1 MQTSL
6 FISGPIKKKYS
17 FTWLLVSQCN
27 GCSGT
32 DMVCLIAPTVL
43 LIFLSWAFTNFVDK
57 DWVFFQSNM
66 RKYSNIRL
74 LFYSAGFP
82 FLEKESHNLLVH
94 FTSSFVFMVQT
105 DISYFLICYISCL
118 SLSATKETA
127 TNDTSDEICIMPM
140 SGRHDFTVISIIY
153 QQKIHDH
160 KEKMKQLTPL
170 NYKQMTPSKMW
181 SNIILIGCIVKSRFI
196 QKFDNIVW
204 KASFNMLLSWYHWI
218 WWGSLMKSWVF
229 CCFCCCCFYL
239 SFSWSLMDSDRT
251 FYLIWYTTL
260 VYYYIHQSKQNWSLL
275 NQNFYCSSFF
285 SSVFGI
291 PFNQTPN
298 FFKQVIS
305 FWLWYE
311 RKDITM
317 IQPKRRKLPT
327 DVSLCMQQ
335 LILAKVRQLV
345 CASLNL
351 SQIFGMFHISNS
363 HKKEWFK
370 SQRQAQD
377 NEVNKWVIHCLRFC
391 ENPQCQLL
399 CTKTLTWIV
408 SWTNRIFLHWKLFVF
423 VTIHECAYKY
433 L

>member
-1 MQTSL
+1 
-6 FISGPIKKKYS
+6 
-17 FTWLLVSQCN
+17 
-27 GCSGT
+27 
-32 DMVCLIAPTVL
+32 MVCLIAPTVL

-196 QKFDNIVW
+196 QKFDNIV
-204 KASFNMLLSWYHWI
+204 
-218 WWGSLMKSWVF
+218 
-229 CCFCCCCFYL
+229 
-239 SFSWSLMDSDRT
+239 
-251 FYLIWYTTL
+251 
-260 VYYYIHQSKQNWSLL
+260 
-275 NQNFYCSSFF
+275 
-285 SSVFGI
+285 
-291 PFNQTPN
+291 
-298 FFKQVIS
+298 
-305 FWLWYE
+305 
-311 RKDITM
+311 
-317 IQPKRRKLPT
+317 
-327 DVSLCMQQ
+327 
-335 LILAKVRQLV
+335 
-345 CASLNL
+345 
-351 SQIFGMFHISNS
+351 
-363 HKKEWFK
+363 
-370 SQRQAQD
+370 
-377 NEVNKWVIHCLRFC
+377 
-391 ENPQCQLL
+391 
-399 CTKTLTWIV
+399 
-408 SWTNRIFLHWKLFVF
+408 
-423 VTIHECAYKY
+423 
-433 L
+433 